1 MHHDSPRVAAYVEAD
16 NEKARQDALDSL
28 DEERELAEVKSAI
41 YQQDLQR
48 YHSRRIKTRTFQEGD
63 LVLRLIQE
71 KDGMHKLSSP
81 WEGPFVVSKNLFNG
95 SYYLIDMREKEKTHT
110 CMEETLR
117 PWNIAQLRP
126 YYT

>member
-1 MHHDSPRVAAYVEAD
+1 M
-16 NEKARQDALDSL
+16 L
-28 DEERELAEVKSAI
+28 DEERELATAKSAI
-41 YQQDLQR
+41 YQQDLR
-48 YHSRRIKTRTFQEGD
+48 HYHSRRIKTQTFHEGD

-81 WEGPFVVSKNLFNG
+81 WEGPFVVSKNLYNG
-95 SYYLIDMREKEKTHT
+95 SYYLVDMREKEKTGT

-117 PWNIAQLRP
+117 PWNIAQLRL